1 MRIVLTI
8 AALMILA
15 LSSLGA
21 SAEGMALPVTRELL
35 NRLTLPVAEQ
45 LWQQKNREVQL
56 ARDRVAEVESDKLSA
71 AQRPNAQ
78 LSLNTTAIGTSRDHS
93 YMNGADSVLRIDQTI
108 ERGGKRD
115 LRMRGAEFR
124 SGAAHQD
131 LADTLR
137 QGHIALQQAYYDLM
151 LAQEKLRIAEDNAQL
166 FARTVEAARIRLNA
180 GDISRSELSRIQV
193 DALRAE
199 NDVRQ
204 ARNDQQQAQAGLA
217 YQLGAEADALELH
230 ATDSWPALQALP
242 AAESGSIEQ
251 RADVRS
257 AMLRVKAAEAA
268 RDLAMSLKTRDVTV
282 GMQLEHN
289 AMDRQSDTV
298 GFGISIPLMTG
309 YEYQGEIGRAEAEL
323 FSAQDDLERVR
334 AQARTDI
341 TKARS
346 DLEAAAERVQRFDSS
361 LLGEA
366 SHALESSE
374 FAYTH
379 GAISVMDL
387 LDARRIYKATQMDAV
402 TARADYAKALA
413 AWRYAVAEATE
424 KEDRK

>member
-15 LSSLGA
+15 APSLDA
-21 SAEGMALPVTRELL
+21 MADSAALPVTKGLL
-35 NRLTLPVAEQ
+35 NQLSLPVAEQ

-56 ARDRVAEVESDKLSA
+56 MRDRVAEVESDKLSA

-93 YMNGADSVLRIDQTI
+93 YMNGADSVLRIDQTF

-137 QGHIALQQAYYDLM
+137 QGHIVLQQAYYDLL

-166 FARTVEAARIRLNA
+166 FARTVEAAKIRLNA
-180 GDISRSELSRIQV
+180 GDIAKSELSRIQV

-204 ARNDQQQAQAGLA
+204 ARNDQQQAQAALA
-217 YQLGAEADALELH
+217 YQLGAETDALELH
-230 ATDSWPALQALP
+230 AVDTWPALQPLATTEP
-242 AAESGSIEQ
+242 GDIDR

-257 AMLRVKAAEAA
+257 AMFRVQAAEAA

-289 AMDRQSDTV
+289 SMDRQSDTV

-361 LLGEA
+361 LLDEA
-366 SHALESSE
+366 THALDSSE

-387 LDARRIYKATQMDAV
+387 LDARRIYKATQMDAA

-413 AWRYAVAEATE
+413 AWRYAVADKTE
-424 KEDRK
+424 NEEKK